1 MMRRQAPKSPEVA
14 PRGGGIDS
22 RSMYTHCFVCH
33 APFPTGTLV
42 EHFPVGRRIA
52 YDPERGRLW
61 AICEACGGWTL
72 APFAERWE
80 ALEEL
85 ERIVTAYG
93 GRRARLAGKTDNIAL
108 FKVGPVDIVRVGRTD
123 LVEEAAWRY
132 GRPAERRPASGE
144 ANPFA
149 PRPLRLGERLLG
161 MAYLMRSRID
171 GKHGTSQRGTM
182 RRWIRFGDV
191 AWRGERECKAC
202 GFVIREL
209 SYFQC
214 RALILREGEAGGLT
228 PSLVRA
234 CPQCHDEMDGG
245 LHLDGTSAEFV
256 LRRVLA
262 YQHDRGTPPGH
273 LRAAAHLI
281 ELGGGPSG
289 LSSIL
294 ARYSRYLGDL
304 PITSAVALRVL
315 ANDAYEQRLLG
326 LEAAAVERQW
336 QREEELAS
344 IIDGDLTDIPSIE
357 GMRLKLRGL

>member
-1 MMRRQAPKSPEVA
+1 MRSERHPEA
-14 PRGGGIDS
+14 HQPSDR
-22 RSMYTHCFVCH
+22 RMYTHCFVCH
-33 APFPTGTLV
+33 ARFPSGTLA
-42 EHFPVGRRIA
+42 EHFPVGRRVA

-72 APFAERWE
+72 APIAERWE

-85 ERIVTAYG
+85 ERLVTTYG

-108 FKVGPVDIVRVGRTD
+108 FKVGQGDIVRVGRTD
-123 LVEEAAWRY
+123 LIEEAAWRY
-132 GRPAERRPASGE
+132 GRPTEGPPASGE

-149 PRPLRLGERLLG
+149 RRPLRLGERLLG
-161 MAYLMRSRID
+161 MAYLMRSSID
-171 GKHGTSQRGTM
+171 GKHLTSRRGTM
-182 RRWIRFGDV
+182 RRWIRFGSV
-191 AWRGERECKAC
+191 AWRGSRECKAC
-202 GFVIREL
+202 GFVIGEL
-209 SYFQC
+209 SYFDC
-214 RALILREGEAGGLT
+214 RALILRDSEAEGFT

-234 CPQCHDEMDGG
+234 CPRCHDEMDGG

-262 YQHDRGTPPGH
+262 HQHDNGTPLGH

-281 ELGGGPSG
+281 ELGGGPAG

-294 ARYSRYLGDL
+294 ARYGRYLGDL
-304 PITSAVALRVL
+304 PLTSAVALRVL
-315 ANDAYEQRLLG
+315 ANDAYEERLLG

-344 IIDGDLTDIPSIE
+344 IIDGDLTDIPTLE
-357 GMRLKLRGL
+357 GMRLKMRG